1 MAQNNQEEIDLFVV
15 LDKLAKA
22 YHRFLANVYK
32 GIRFVFKNWIPLLVL
47 IVGGYFGGQFWQQS
61 ITPIK
66 ESKIIV
72 QNNFDSSSYVYN
84 AIDLLNVKYKQGDR
98 RFLEQYD
105 FDVEDPELESIII
118 EPIVNIMDLLEKHQT
133 SDRNLDSYLNQSD
146 FEEDILLSEV
156 YYPEYSYHRIT
167 IETKKASLQTIDK
180 VLNYLNSSEVYGKI
194 KEVAIAETKLRVE
207 RNDLSIANI
216 DAIFDEYSGKNEGDP
231 NPSQVFF
238 KSQQNNNL
246 HQLIDKKKEL
256 IEENEML
263 KKELVKYD
271 EVVTMVNDP
280 NFYRTSKFTDKKKT
294 LLPIFL
300 VFLYIGFFVIRNVYR
315 KGKMYSEELS

>member
-22 YHRFLANVYK
+22 YHRFLASVYK
-32 GIRFVFKNWIPLLVL
+32 GIRFVIKNWIVLLIL
-47 IVGGYFGGQFWQQS
+47 IVGGYFLGQFWQQS
-61 ITPIK
+61 ITPIRETK
-66 ESKIIV
+66 VIV

-84 AIDLLNVKYKQGDR
+84 AVELLNVKYKQGDR
-98 RFLEQYD
+98 RFLAKYD
-105 FDVEDPELESIII
+105 FNVEEPELESIII
-118 EPIVNIMDLLEKHQT
+118 EPIVNIMDLLDKHET
-133 SDRNLDSYLNQSD
+133 SDRNLDSYLSQSD

-167 IETKKASLQTIDK
+167 IETKKPSLQTINK
-180 VLNYLNSSEVYGKI
+180 VLNYLNSNEVYAKI
-194 KEVAIAETKLRVE
+194 KDVAISETKLRIE
-207 RNDLSIANI
+207 RNDLSIKNI
-216 DAIFDEYSGKNEGDP
+216 DAIFDEYAGKNEGDP

-246 HQLIDKKKEL
+246 HQLLDKKKEL

-263 KKELVKYD
+263 KKELIKFD
-271 EVVTMVNDP
+271 NVVSKVNEP

-300 VFLYIGFFVIRNVYR
+300 VFIYIGFFVIRNVYR